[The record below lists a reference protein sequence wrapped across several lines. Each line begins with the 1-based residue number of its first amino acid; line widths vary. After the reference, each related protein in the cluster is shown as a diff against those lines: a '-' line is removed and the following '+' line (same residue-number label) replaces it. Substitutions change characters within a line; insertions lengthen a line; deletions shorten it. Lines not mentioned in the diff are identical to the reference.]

1 MSASPKTESTMMSP
15 LQKAALALRAAER
28 KIKKLEQAQTEPIA
42 VVGMACRF
50 PGSPSIEAYRSLLQ
64 NGTDA
69 ISEVPSERW
78 SLEELFDPNPS
89 AVGKINTRFGGFIE
103 NVDQFDASFFGIAPL
118 EARLMDPQQRLGL
131 ELVWHAL
138 EDSGLRPSDL
148 RGSKTGV
155 FVGVTQNDYGVE
167 QLSGNREDIRAFSG
181 TGNGF
186 CFTAGR
192 IAFQYGFKGPVSA
205 VDTACSSSLV
215 ALNQACSALRSG
227 DCDLAVVVGMQLNLT
242 PPMQIFLSRTQS
254 FSPTGR
260 CRAFDADSDGFI
272 LGEGLGVVV
281 LARETNLPPGI
292 NPPRATL
299 LNCAV
304 NHDGPA
310 SGLTVPNQKAQEE
323 LISGVLEKSKIAPAN
338 VSYIETHGTGT
349 QLGDPIEIGA
359 LRTALGRGAEEE
371 SLYIGSVKANI
382 GHLSAAAGIASL
394 IKAVIMIEE
403 NEIFPQIH
411 FKKPNPNIP
420 WLDFN
425 VAVSTAR
432 RTLCEIDKKP
442 IIGVSGF
449 GLSGTNAHALLRRSE
464 FKVASE
470 ANRDPRQPCFIALS
484 AKSLP
489 ALRTLASDH
498 LKRVTEL
505 GTDEAF
511 RDYCIANNVRRDTLS
526 IRHLLVADNQTQALD
541 KLTSLISKID
551 HQKFERPSSGEIAFG
566 LLGSPFFTSDLK
578 ESFQDFRNVK
588 DEWDIK
594 LQKSNVDP
602 ALAEK
607 FSSGLALL
615 QLWKRF
621 GIETD
626 YFAVDEWQKSTALM
640 LLDISSEKN
649 WIQSNDQYVPSR
661 RAEFNEWDENIV
673 EVDSDS
679 ENQDQAVERLV
690 DLGVKTLIMLGRD
703 DSLER
708 PLREIP
714 TLELTATDNFWGY
727 VASGLKL
734 AYEGGQNIN
743 WRVVHGGVNG
753 RISLPHYPFEK
764 TRFWLETGT
773 EAKATPAKDQSE
785 RHSLASGSNPIEA
798 VFREQ
803 WLELTRQTSDLAARQ
818 FLQYQQMLGSNDHV
832 GNIDS
837 VESPELICQGNWR
850 LIVLNGTDSRQIL
863 ASAQAFP
870 VSLPDQFEANF
881 QSVKSQG
888 DTDGLI
894 GAAVVWEAE
903 NHESVS
909 VDIPHPVA
917 TTRILGTQLGR
928 PLTMIFAGVG
938 DHYLNMGSDLYEGNE
953 RFRNTFDQCAQLI
966 TGETNQDIR
975 EILFKKSVQPK
986 SGNKNQIDLRAML
999 GRDVQG
1005 APSSDGSLGAS
1016 ALDDTVMLQPLMFAF
1031 DYSLASMWA
1040 DEGVH
1045 PDFLIGYSIGE
1056 YVAACLS
1063 GVFTLPDALRIVARR
1078 AQSIGQVEKGG
1089 LLAVPLDQLGCR
1101 EFIGDEVFVGITSGA
1116 KQTILSGSMEGLNKV
1131 STALKQMGLTSRFLP
1146 GTHPF
1151 HSPLLKPACPDVE
1164 ALIASVQR
1172 NAPTIPVI
1180 SNVTG
1185 VVATSNELQ
1194 NPKYWSDH
1202 TCSTVKFTEG
1212 LDTLLRR
1219 GEMDFLE
1226 VGPGRSLGSF
1236 VMQHP
1241 EFNKNGSQNV
1251 MTSVRGK
1258 WENFSDDQI
1267 FLETLGVLRVLGHQK
1282 KEKNKNENHQ

>member
-1 MSASPKTESTMMSP
+1 MSASSKTESTMVSP

-28 KIKKLEQAQTEPIA
+28 KIKKLEQAQSEPIA

-50 PGSPSIEAYRSLLQ
+50 PGSPSVEAYRSLLQ
-64 NGTDA
+64 NGIDA
-69 ISEVPSERW
+69 VSEVPSERW

-89 AVGKINTRFGGFIE
+89 AAGKINTRFGGFIE

-167 QLSGNREDIRAFSG
+167 QLSGNREEIRAFSG

-192 IAFQYGFKGPVSA
+192 IAFQFGFKGPVSA

-281 LARETNLPPGI
+281 LARETDPPPGI

-323 LISGVLEKSKIAPAN
+323 LISGVLEKSNISPAR
-338 VSYIETHGTGT
+338 VSYVETHGTGT

-432 RTLCEIDKKP
+432 RPLCENDKTP

-464 FKVASE
+464 FKMAGEV
-470 ANRDPRQPCFIALS
+470 NRDTRQPCFIALS

-489 ALRTLASDH
+489 ALRTLVGDH
-498 LKRVTEL
+498 LKRVAEL
-505 GTDEAF
+505 GSDEAF
-511 RDYCIANNVRRDTLS
+511 RDYCIANNVRRDSLS
-526 IRHLLVADNQTQALD
+526 IRHLLVANNQKQALD
-541 KLTSLISKID
+541 KLASLISKMD
-551 HQKFERPSSGEIAFG
+551 HRSFEHPLSGEIAFG
-566 LLGSPFFTSDLK
+566 LFGNPFFTSDLK
-578 ESFQDFRNVK
+578 ESFSDFENFK
-588 DEWDIK
+588 DEWDSK
-594 LQKSNVDP
+594 LEKSNVDS
-602 ALAEK
+602 ALSEK
-607 FSSGLALL
+607 FSPVIALL
-615 QLWKRF
+615 ELWKRF

-626 YFAVDEWQKSTALM
+626 YFAVDERQKSTASM
-640 LLDISSEKN
+640 LLGASSEQT
-649 WIQSNDQYVPSR
+649 WIQSIAQHALGRTS
-661 RAEFNEWDENIV
+661 ESNELDENIV
-673 EVDSDS
+673 EVDFDPG
-679 ENQDQAVERLV
+679 NQDKVVDRLA

-703 DSLER
+703 DDLES
-708 PLREIP
+708 PLRESS
-714 TLELTATDNFWGY
+714 TLELTVTDDFWRY
-727 VASGLKL
+727 VTSGLKL
-734 AYEGGQNIN
+734 AYEGGQNVN
-743 WRVVHGGVNG
+743 WKAVHGSVGG
-753 RISLPHYPFEK
+753 RIALPHYPFEK
-764 TRFWLETGT
+764 TRFWMETGT
-773 EAKATPAKDQSE
+773 ERKITPLIDQPE
-785 RHSLASGSNPIEA
+785 NNLQTGRPNHIET

-803 WLELTRQTSDLAARQ
+803 WLELTRQTSDLAERQ
-818 FLQYQQMLGSNDHV
+818 FLQYQQALSSNENTQITDLAE
-832 GNIDS
+832 I
-837 VESPELICQGNWR
+837 PELICQGNWR
-850 LIVLNGTDSRQIL
+850 LMVLIGKDSSEL
-863 ASAQAFP
+863 VESARTLP
-870 VSLPDQFEANF
+870 VKLPDEFETNF
-881 QSVKSQG
+881 QSVKSQRE
-888 DTDGLI
+888 TDGLI

-903 NHESVS
+903 NHESGAP
-909 VDIPHPVA
+909 DIAKPVA
-917 TTRILGTQLGR
+917 TTRMLETQLGR
-928 PLTMIFAGVG
+928 PLTMILAGVG

-966 TGETNQDIR
+966 IGVIDQDIR
-975 EILFKKSVQPK
+975 EILFKRAAQQD
-986 SGNKNQIDLRAML
+986 SGNKNEIDLRAML
-999 GRDVQG
+999 GREVQG
-1005 APSSDGSLGAS
+1005 TPSTDSNLPAS
-1016 ALDDTVMLQPLMFAF
+1016 TLDDTVTLQPLMFAF
-1031 DYSLASMWA
+1031 NYSLASMWV

-1063 GVFTLPDALRIVARR
+1063 GVFTLPDALHIVARR

-1089 LLAVPLDQLGCR
+1089 LLAVPLDQLDCR
-1101 EFIGDEVFVGITSGA
+1101 EFIGEEVFIGITSGA
-1116 KQTILSGSMEGLNKV
+1116 KQTILSGSMEGLQTV
-1131 STALKQMGLTSRFLP
+1131 STTLKQRGLTSRFLP

-1151 HSPLLKPACPDVE
+1151 HSPLLKPACPDIE
-1164 ALIASVQR
+1164 ALIASAQR
-1172 NAPTIPVI
+1172 NEPTIPII

-1185 VVATSNELQ
+1185 VVATSNELR

-1212 LDTLLRR
+1212 LNTLLRR
-1219 GEMDFLE
+1219 GDMDFLE

-1236 VMQHP
+1236 VMQHS

-1267 FLETLGVLRVLGHQK
+1267 FLETLGVLQVLGHQK
-1282 KEKNKNENHQ
+1282 KETKKNENHQ